1 MRDRTSLVLAVT
13 LLAIAAVCTQAQTQ
27 TQTQAEKPEA
37 GALPASKVFAYDQ
50 MPAKKS
56 PNGTEGRSI
65 PGFTLATG
73 EAVGMHESVQPAG
86 ATPVALHVIHHSELI
101 LVQEGS
107 LIFEH
112 DGKQE
117 KVGAGDMIYVADG
130 TTHRVTNVG
139 TGPAKYFVVQIG
151 GDTKK

>member
-1 MRDRTSLVLAVT
+1 MTNRTSLVLLGT
-13 LLAIAAVCTQAQTQ
+13 LLATATVCTRAQTPS
-27 TQTQAEKPEA
+27 EKPETSPPS
-37 GALPASKVFAYDQ
+37 GSKVFAFDQ
-50 MPAKKS
+50 MPARKS
-56 PNGTEGRSI
+56 ANGTESRGV

-73 EAVGMHESVQPAG
+73 ESVGMHESVQPAG
-86 ATPVALHVIHHSELI
+86 AAPVALHAIHHSELI
-101 LVQEGS
+101 LVQVGS
-107 LIFEH
+107 MLFEH

-117 KVGAGDMIYVADG
+117 KAGPGDMVYVADG